1 MYNKENDYNNFNE
14 QTNLNGYETLNKPKN
29 EDDCPNNE
37 INGQIINKSIKE
49 KEIKIVLNE
58 SDKTRETNQEKEKE
72 KEKENP
78 NNFNQIK
85 ENQGNNLII
94 VEENIQ
100 DKNNEVKKNSKL
112 GRKKKD
118 SNESGKH
125 TKYSTDNI
133 FKKIKSCV
141 LEFLY
146 PLINKK
152 IVNVYDGNI
161 GHGIFKKILLKIK
174 QDQILNS
181 KDDDIFM
188 KKEIK
193 DILSDD
199 ISNRFSNHLKE
210 HNKQLIE
217 QLLNEEDEEK
227 RNIFKGIFELT
238 FIDCLEHFRGTK
250 YFSQLQGL
258 ETLNQY
264 CKKFENDEDYLKLF
278 KYYVNNF
285 ENEILR
291 KRKKNA
297 S

>member
-1 MYNKENDYNNFNE
+1 MNIIKENDYNNYNE

-37 INGQIINKSIKE
+37 LNGQIINKSIKE
-49 KEIKIVLNE
+49 KETKIILNE
-58 SDKTRETNQEKEKE
+58 SDKTRESNKEKE
-72 KEKENP
+72 KEKEIP
-78 NNFNQIK
+78 NIFDQTK
-85 ENQGNNLII
+85 ENNLLI
-94 VEENIQ
+94 VEENNQ
-100 DKNNEVKKNSKL
+100 EHNNEGKKKSKL

-118 SNESGKH
+118 SNEDRKH

-141 LEFLY
+141 LEVLY

-152 IVNVYDGNI
+152 ILHLYNGNI
-161 GHGIFKKILLKIK
+161 GHGIFRKILLKIK

-188 KKEIK
+188 FKKIK

-210 HNKQLIE
+210 HNKNLIE

-227 RNIFKGIFELT
+227 RNIFKNIFELT
-238 FIDCLEHFRGTK
+238 NIDCLEHFRGTK

-258 ETLNQY
+258 ETLNKY

-285 ENEILR
+285 EKEILR
-291 KRKKNA
+291 KRKK
-297 S
+297 SSS

>member
-14 QTNLNGYETLNKPKN
+14 QSNLNGYETLNKPKN

-49 KEIKIVLNE
+49 KEIKIILNE

-85 ENQGNNLII
+85 ENNLLII
-94 VEENIQ
+94 EENTQ
-100 DKNNEVKKNSKL
+100 KQNEKDKKKSKL
-112 GRKKKD
+112 GRKKKN
-118 SNESGKH
+118 SNEIRKH

-133 FKKIKSCV
+133 FKKIKSSI
-141 LEFLY
+141 LELLY
-146 PLINKK
+146 PHFNKK
-152 IVNVYDGNI
+152 IVNVYNGNI

-188 KKEIK
+188 NKKIK
-193 DILSDD
+193 EILSDD

-210 HNKQLIE
+210 HNKILIE
-217 QLLNEEDEEK
+217 QLLNEVDEEK
-227 RNIFKGIFELT
+227 RKIFQNIFELT

-258 ETLNQY
+258 ETLNEY

-278 KYYVNNF
+278 KHYVNNF

-291 KRKKNA
+291 KRKK
-297 S
+297 SSS

>member
-14 QTNLNGYETLNKPKN
+14 QGNLNGYETLNKPKN

-49 KEIKIVLNE
+49 KEIKIILNE

-72 KEKENP
+72 KEKEKENP

-85 ENQGNNLII
+85 ENNLLI
-94 VEENIQ
+94 VEENNEK
-100 DKNNEVKKNSKL
+100 DKKKSKL
-112 GRKKKD
+112 GRKKKN
-118 SNESGKH
+118 SNEVRKH

-133 FKKIKSCV
+133 FKKIKSSI
-141 LEFLY
+141 LELLY
-146 PLINKK
+146 PHINKK
-152 IVNVYDGNI
+152 IVNVYNGNI

-188 KKEIK
+188 NKKIK
-193 DILSDD
+193 EILSDD

-210 HNKQLIE
+210 HNKNLIE

-227 RNIFKGIFELT
+227 RKIFQNLFELT

-258 ETLNQY
+258 ETLNEY

-278 KYYVNNF
+278 RHYVNNF

-291 KRKKNA
+291 KRKK
-297 S
+297 SSS

>member
-14 QTNLNGYETLNKPKN
+14 QGNLNGYETLNKPKN

-49 KEIKIVLNE
+49 KEIKIILNE

-72 KEKENP
+72 KEKEKENP

-85 ENQGNNLII
+85 ENNLLI
-94 VEENIQ
+94 VEENTQ
-100 DKNNEVKKNSKL
+100 KQNEKDKKKSKL
-112 GRKKKD
+112 GRKKKN
-118 SNESGKH
+118 SNEVRKH

-133 FKKIKSCV
+133 FKKIKSSI
-141 LEFLY
+141 LELLY
-146 PLINKK
+146 PHINKK
-152 IVNVYDGNI
+152 IVNVYNGNI

-188 KKEIK
+188 NKKIK
-193 DILSDD
+193 EILSDE
-199 ISNRFSNHLKE
+199 ISNRFSNHLKD
-210 HNKQLIE
+210 HNKNLIE
-217 QLLNEEDEEK
+217 LLLNEEDEEK
-227 RNIFKGIFELT
+227 RKIFQNLFELT

-258 ETLNQY
+258 ETFNEY

-278 KYYVNNF
+278 RHYVNNF

-291 KRKKNA
+291 KRKK
-297 S
+297 SSS

>member
-58 SDKTRETNQEKEKE
+58 SDKTRESNQE

-78 NNFNQIK
+78 NNLNQIK
-85 ENQGNNLII
+85 ENNLLI
-94 VEENIQ
+94 VEENNQEQTPI
-100 DKNNEVKKNSKL
+100 NNKGNKKSKL
-112 GRKKKD
+112 GRKKKG
-118 SNESGKH
+118 SNEVRKH
-125 TKYSTDNI
+125 TKYSSDNI

-141 LEFLY
+141 LEILY

-152 IVNVYDGNI
+152 IVIVYNGNI
-161 GHGIFKKILLKIK
+161 GQGIFKKILLKIK

-193 DILSDD
+193 DILSED
-199 ISNRFSNHLKE
+199 ISNRFSNHLKQ
-210 HNKQLIE
+210 HNKNLIE

-227 RNIFKGIFELT
+227 RNIFKEIFGLT

-258 ETLNQY
+258 ETLNKY

-278 KYYVNNF
+278 KHYVYNF
-285 ENEILR
+285 EKEVLR
-291 KRKKNA
+291 KRKK
-297 S
+297 

>member
-14 QTNLNGYETLNKPKN
+14 QGNLNGYETLNKPKN

-49 KEIKIVLNE
+49 KEIKIILDE

-72 KEKENP
+72 KEKE
-78 NNFNQIK
+78 K
-85 ENQGNNLII
+85 ENTNNDLLI
-94 VEENIQ
+94 VEENTEKQ
-100 DKNNEVKKNSKL
+100 NEKDKKKSHL

-118 SNESGKH
+118 SYEARKH
-125 TKYSTDNI
+125 TKYCTDNI
-133 FKKIKSCV
+133 FKKIKSSI
-141 LEFLY
+141 LELLY
-146 PLINKK
+146 PYYNKK
-152 IVNVYDGNI
+152 ILNAYNGNI

-188 KKEIK
+188 NKKIK
-193 DILSDD
+193 EILSDD

-210 HNKQLIE
+210 HNKNLIE

-227 RNIFKGIFELT
+227 RKIFQNLFELT

-258 ETLNQY
+258 ETLNEY

-278 KYYVNNF
+278 RHYVNNF

-291 KRKKNA
+291 KRKK
-297 S
+297 SSS